1 VEQTDGESFSECFL
15 PFSATLHVVFWQFFR
30 HRAQPERSDQSSDQK
45 AKRHAKQGKTQQC
58 EDRNDVASLLEA

>member
-1 VEQTDGESFSECFL
+1 MLFAVSSYAACR
-15 PFSATLHVVFWQFFR
+15 FWQFFR